1 MSKYP
6 SQTQDKFTVRFP
18 DGMRDA
24 IAKRAD
30 ENGRSMNS
38 EIVQMIQDCLDRKSQ
53 ETQPTVSL
61 SHELMDKIIALAE
74 SIEEMKDK
82 QNQLDNKK

>member
-1 MSKYP
+1 MAKYP
-6 SQTQDKFTVRFP
+6 SQMQDKFNLRFP

-24 IAKRAD
+24 IAERAK

-38 EIVQMIQDCLDRKSQ
+38 EIIQMIQDCLDRKSP

-61 SHELMDKIIALAE
+61 SNELMDKIIALAE